1 MLCSSENQHGARRT
15 DGSLALSCLE
25 KPRVLQAKRCFTELG
40 HSASTGGSQRPSWC
54 MAYIPVAAEK
64 TIASLSH
71 MKDGRHAREEC
82 VVVCGRKDG

>member
-1 MLCSSENQHGARRT
+1 
-15 DGSLALSCLE
+15 
-25 KPRVLQAKRCFTELG
+25 
-40 HSASTGGSQRPSWC
+40 

-82 VVVCGRKDG
+82 VVVCGRKTMDKDQDSVQVVECRG